1 MRQVNEIFSVILSR
15 EMNQLEVHFD
25 RKEALSEKLR
35 ILRFRKSLVKRC
47 TWTRDCP

>member
-25 RKEALSEKLR
+25 PFSKVVSEKVYMDEGLSMTYILCTDR
-35 ILRFRKSLVKRC
+35 I
-47 TWTRDCP
+47 